1 MDNNQIVS
9 NMNAYLHTSSSVLVK
24 WLETLLKKTSDNW
37 WQECVIDKL
46 SYNQAEM
53 ATQRGFTELG
63 QFDLAALLRI
73 ADKNWYAFGLS
84 SQNDPNALKFEC
96 AKPSSKT
103 KNDQLELPKGMRFRS
118 MKKNGLVLKGGEA
131 GYIRITGQ
139 DVSGDNDKRMISFPE
154 IKYNGMISVLDLDID
169 KMKGKAFV
177 MSEYYQK

>member
-24 WLETLLKKTSDNW
+24 WLETLLKKASDNW

-84 SQNDPNALKFEC
+84 SQEDNSLKFEC
-96 AKPSSKT
+96 AKAGTKRGKGSQGLVPSGT
-103 KNDQLELPKGMRFRS
+103 RFRS
-118 MKKNGLVLKGGEA
+118 MKSGLVLKGGES
-131 GYIRITGQ
+131 GYIRI
-139 DVSGDNDKRMISFPE
+139 SGKEKDSSP
-154 IKYNGMISVLDLDID
+154 L
-169 KMKGKAFV
+169 
-177 MSEYYQK
+177 